1 MMGVSCCQKST
12 FVEKNEKKMQKMTKM
27 LKNAT
32 SLKWP
37 EMQSAKIFCSPFVLQ
52 ILKNILGTLKVVLC
66 AILPSKKEPE
76 DTS

>member
-1 MMGVSCCQKST
+1 MMGVSRSQKST
-12 FVEKNEKKMQKMTKM
+12 FVEKNQKKRQKMTKM

-37 EMQSAKIFCSPFVLQ
+37 EMQSAKMFCSPFVLC
-52 ILKNILGTLKVVLC
+52 V
-66 AILPSKKEPE
+66 ILPSKKEPE